1 MVIKKIKIDNNRWDV
16 TTTPIWPYSTPRTEK
31 VDNRLY
37 VIRFDLNG

>member
-1 MVIKKIKIDNNRWDV
+1 VVIKKIKIDNNRWDV
-16 TTTPIWPYSTPRTEK
+16 TTTPIWPYSTPRIAK